1 VTVRDGTTPGPRLAV
16 GVSWPGVDEGN
27 PIAYQV
33 LERGVPVLASDGKSV
48 GTVDH
53 VVMAPEKD
61 IFHGLVIKLPDR
73 GKRFVL
79 AEDVAS
85 LHEHGVDL
93 RIDPAAVH
101 DLPEPGGG
109 AGVYDEDPGE
119 MKGWHHWVHRATLR
133 GDWQRER

>member
-1 VTVRDGTTPGPRLAV
+1 M
-16 GVSWPGVDEGN
+16 DEGN

-33 LERGVPVLASDGKSV
+33 LERGIPVLASDGRSV

-61 IFHGLVIKLPDR
+61 IFHGLVIDASDH
-73 GKRFVL
+73 GKRFVP
-79 AEDVAS
+79 ADDVAS
-85 LHEHGVDL
+85 LHERGVDL
-93 RIDPAAVH
+93 RIAPAAVH
-101 DLPEPGGG
+101 DLPTPGGG

-119 MKGWHHWVHRATLR
+119 MKGWHHWVHLVELR

>member
-1 VTVRDGTTPGPRLAV
+1 
-16 GVSWPGVDEGN
+16 VDEGN

-33 LERGVPVLASDGKSV
+33 LERGVPVLSCHGKSV

-61 IFHGLVIKLPDR
+61 IFHGLVISAHDH
-73 GKRFVL
+73 GKRFVP

-85 LHEHGVDL
+85 LHERGVDL
-93 RIDPAAVH
+93 RIDASAVPN
-101 DLPEPGGG
+101 LPEPGGG
-109 AGVYDEDPGE
+109 AGVYDDDLGE
-119 MKGWHHWVHRATLR
+119 MKGWHHFVHLLTLR